1 MITKKIDDV
10 NNPLHQL
17 KLTDICR
24 SLHSTKT
31 EGTFYSIAHG
41 AFPAHMLGHKISHTK
56 LKGLKSHEVCSPT
69 TVE

>member
-1 MITKKIDDV
+1 MITKKADDV
-10 NNPLHQL
+10 NNTLNQL

-24 SLHSTKT
+24 TLHSTKT
-31 EGTFYSIAHG
+31 EGTVYSVARG
-41 AFPAHMLGHKISHTK
+41 TFPAHMLDHKISCTK